1 MSTIVL
7 KFGGSSLA
15 DIEKIKNVAK
25 IILNKKKDFDNI
37 VVVVSAK
44 RGVTENLMK
53 DASFFKNVSPRE
65 MDMLLTAGERVS
77 GALMSMALENFGAKA
92 VSLTGSQAGI
102 ITDDNHT
109 NARII
114 EIRPSRVLSF
124 LKQGRIVV
132 VGGFQGVS
140 FKKEVTT
147 LGRGGSDISAVAL
160 ASALNADRCD
170 IFTDVDGVYTADP
183 RIVPEAKK
191 IPVISYEE
199 MLELAGAGSKV
210 LQIRSVEFAMK
221 YNMPLR
227 VRSTFKPEDE
237 GTLVK
242 EEDDTMEKVLVRGIA
257 HNKNESR
264 LTVVKVPDRP
274 GIAAKLFEELGNNN
288 ISVDMIVQNVAT
300 DGFTDISFTVDK
312 NDANKA
318 EKLAKK
324 VAQEIGA
331 KDVLRDDKIAK
342 ISVVGV
348 GMRSHAGVASK
359 VFNTLAKYGINIY
372 MISTSEIKISVV
384 IDEKFT
390 ELAVRVLH
398 EAFELDKSPKDRV

>member
-160 ASALNADRCD
+160 ASALNADRCE
-170 IFTDVDGVYTADP
+170 IYSDVDGVFSTDP
-183 RIVPEAKK
+183 TLVKNVKK
-191 IPVISYEE
+191 IDKLSFQE
-199 MLELAGAGSKV
+199 MQEFSESGAKV
-210 LQIRSVEFAMK
+210 LNPKAVEFAK
-221 YNMPLR
+221 NNN
-227 VRSTFKPEDE
+227 VEIICKSTFEPENSGTVIKNLEGRIKP
-237 GTLVK
+237 
-242 EEDDTMEKVLVRGIA
+242 KVVGIA
-257 HNKNESR
+257 FQQEIVMALVANFFNISE
-264 LTVVKVPDRP
+264 
-274 GIAAKLFEELGNNN
+274 LFE
-288 ISVDMIVQNVAT
+288 
-300 DGFTDISFTVDK
+300 FF
-312 NDANKA
+312 
-318 EKLAKK
+318 EK
-324 VAQEIGA
+324 
-331 KDVLRDDKIAK
+331 
-342 ISVVGV
+342 
-348 GMRSHAGVASK
+348 HF
-359 VFNTLAKYGINIY
+359 FNERIESDLC
-372 MISTSEIKISVV
+372 
-384 IDEKFT
+384 
-390 ELAVRVLH
+390 
-398 EAFELDKSPKDRV
+398 

>member
-1 MSTIVL
+1 
-7 KFGGSSLA
+7 
-15 DIEKIKNVAK
+15 
-25 IILNKKKDFDNI
+25 
-37 VVVVSAK
+37 
-44 RGVTENLMK
+44 
-53 DASFFKNVSPRE
+53 
-65 MDMLLTAGERVS
+65 
-77 GALMSMALENFGAKA
+77 
-92 VSLTGSQAGI
+92 
-102 ITDDNHT
+102 
-109 NARII
+109 
-114 EIRPSRVLSF
+114 
-124 LKQGRIVV
+124 
-132 VGGFQGVS
+132 
-140 FKKEVTT
+140 
-147 LGRGGSDISAVAL
+147 
-160 ASALNADRCD
+160 
-170 IFTDVDGVYTADP
+170 
-183 RIVPEAKK
+183 
-191 IPVISYEE
+191 
-199 MLELAGAGSKV
+199 
-210 LQIRSVEFAMK
+210 
-221 YNMPLR
+221 
-227 VRSTFKPEDE
+227 
-237 GTLVK
+237 
-242 EEDDTMEKVLVRGIA
+242 
-257 HNKNESR
+257 
-264 LTVVKVPDRP
+264 VKVPDRP